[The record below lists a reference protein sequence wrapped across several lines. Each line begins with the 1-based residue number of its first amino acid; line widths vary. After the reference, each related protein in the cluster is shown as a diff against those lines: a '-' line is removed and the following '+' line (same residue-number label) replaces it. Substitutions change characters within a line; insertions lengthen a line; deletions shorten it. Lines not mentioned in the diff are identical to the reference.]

1 MKKNVTSNKTKHVLV
16 ENKLNALSEKVKAI
30 LSVGLTKDLINKFS
44 ILNGGKFF
52 SSGIFQNYLI
62 FIPAERYIKCFSGT
76 TRINSWKFNGISG
89 ENIENITKSDS
100 NFAPTFVDNHVLSEI
115 HFNGYFL
122 INNNISIINKVI
134 NLFI

>member
-1 MKKNVTSNKTKHVLV
+1 M
-16 ENKLNALSEKVKAI
+16 
-30 LSVGLTKDLINKFS
+30 INKFS
-44 ILNGGKFF
+44 ILNGGKSF

-62 FIPAERYIKCFSGT
+62 FITAERYIKYFSGT
-76 TRINSWKFNGISG
+76 TRINSWKFNGMSG

-122 INNNISIINKVI
+122 INNNISIVNKVI